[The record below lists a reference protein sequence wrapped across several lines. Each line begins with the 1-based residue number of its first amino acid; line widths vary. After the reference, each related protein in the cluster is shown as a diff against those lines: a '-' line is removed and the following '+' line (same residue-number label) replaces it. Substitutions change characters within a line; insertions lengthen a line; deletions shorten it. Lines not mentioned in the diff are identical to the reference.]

1 MHPPKILV
9 LTTTYPV
16 NETDWAG
23 AFIHNLVL
31 ALRRRGF
38 ELEVIAPSNG
48 EGYGSQFIDGVRVTR
63 FGYFWPRS
71 LERLTK
77 GAGGIPEN
85 MSRDFLAR
93 IQVIPM
99 MAIFF
104 LKSLLRS
111 GRVDAIYSNWM
122 GAGLVGSIV
131 SRISGKPMV
140 VSFRGDDG
148 YLARDNR
155 LWRIFTKF
163 VVRQAYFVTAVNS
176 ELLEIMRG
184 LGANPSKLGIP
195 RFGVDTSVFFPGTE
209 NGNPGATVRIIFVG
223 SLIPKKG
230 LQDLINALAD
240 PGFRGISLT
249 VVGDGYYSEYL
260 KALAKEKLGHCK
272 VEWKGLTAPKE
283 VAKLM
288 RQSDILVLPSYT
300 EGSPNVVKEAM
311 ATALPV
317 ISTMVGGIPEL
328 VCHEKTGLL
337 YKPGDIGALRGCLFK
352 LASDPH
358 LRKEMGLLSKKSLE
372 KAGLN
377 WDVTALDF
385 AEIFSRAIRERG
397 LKSRSFD

>member
-209 NGNPGATVRIIFVG
+209 NGNPGAQVRIIFVG

-249 VVGDGYYSEYL
+249 IVGDGYYSEYL

-300 EGSPNVVKEAM
+300 EGSPNV
-311 ATALPV
+311 
-317 ISTMVGGIPEL
+317 
-328 VCHEKTGLL
+328 TG
-337 YKPGDIGALRGCLFK
+337 YERDSHADSGCS
-352 LASDPH
+352 A
-358 LRKEMGLLSKKSLE
+358 
-372 KAGLN
+372 
-377 WDVTALDF
+377 
-385 AEIFSRAIRERG
+385 
-397 LKSRSFD
+397 